1 MCPLPN
7 SFQKGLVFS
16 SNPARLQEDLPP
28 FSALRTDNTLT
39 PLPNVYAT
47 AAAITAMISAGT
59 SFVTLTAVSSF
70 FFFLKNNAM
79 FITLSL
85 FLTRL

>member
-1 MCPLPN
+1 
-7 SFQKGLVFS
+7 
-16 SNPARLQEDLPP
+16 
-28 FSALRTDNTLT
+28 
-39 PLPNVYAT
+39 
-47 AAAITAMISAGT
+47 MISAGT

-79 FITLSL
+79 FLSLSL